1 MTSAQQAYAM
11 LGNETLWDAARQ
23 CHDVLR
29 AAVIPHAVAGGV
41 AVCLHG
47 YQRNTVD
54 LDLVVRTDDED
65 AIRAALESAGSQWSD
80 TNRECRTPGGIAILF
95 LLSGDRAGKGAQ
107 VRISDPA
114 NESTIVELEGLPAVS
129 LERLIEL
136 KIACGEGNPRR
147 THKDFADVVELI
159 VVHGLDKSFAGRLHK
174 SVRKT
179 FKRLVENAGGA

>member
-1 MTSAQQAYAM
+1 M
-11 LGNETLWDAARQ
+11 LGNETLWDVARQ

-29 AAVIPHAVAGGV
+29 AAEIPHAVAGGV

-54 LDLVVRTDDED
+54 LDLVARADDADVIRT
-65 AIRAALESAGSQWSD
+65 ALDGAGYQWSD
-80 TNRECRTPGGIAILF
+80 TNREFRSPSGVAIQF
-95 LLSGDRAGKGAQ
+95 LLTGKRAGQGSE
-107 VRISDPA
+107 VWFSDPGD
-114 NESTIVELEGLPAVS
+114 ESNVVELEGLPALS
-129 LERLIEL
+129 LARLIET

-159 VVHGLDKSFAGRLHK
+159 AIHSLDKSFARHLHR

-179 FKRLVENAGGA
+179 FRQLVQNANS